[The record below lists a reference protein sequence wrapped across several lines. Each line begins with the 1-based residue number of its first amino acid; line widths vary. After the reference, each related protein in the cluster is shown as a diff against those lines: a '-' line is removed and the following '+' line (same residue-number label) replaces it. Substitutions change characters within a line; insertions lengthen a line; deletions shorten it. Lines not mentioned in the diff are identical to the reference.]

1 MLQYF
6 QPSFSRKVKILVI
19 VSVMCYSFL
28 RQGLRRRAGRGRG
41 EAIREQFHPD
51 RATDRLDKNMGA
63 EYGIQTDSHTQT
75 DTKKTKTKTT
85 TDMTKRRERKGRV
98 ILPYSTQGS
107 TIG

>member
-1 MLQYF
+1 M
-6 QPSFSRKVKILVI
+6 KGEILVI

-75 DTKKTKTKTT
+75 DTKKRKTKTT
-85 TDMTKRRERKGRV
+85 TDMTDKRRERKGRV

>member
-1 MLQYF
+1 M
-6 QPSFSRKVKILVI
+6 
-19 VSVMCYSFL
+19 
-28 RQGLRRRAGRGRG
+28 RAGPGALGGEGERR

-51 RATDRLDKNMGA
+51 RATDRADKNMGA

-85 TDMTKRRERKGRV
+85 TDKRRERKGRV